1 MKWSKMLGLVLL
13 PALVHSLASTDSI
26 QNVVRIVSPERQS
39 LETEISNAELGS
51 PTIWILAKPQHGS

>member
-1 MKWSKMLGLVLL
+1 L

-39 LETEISNAELGS
+39 LETEISNAELGC